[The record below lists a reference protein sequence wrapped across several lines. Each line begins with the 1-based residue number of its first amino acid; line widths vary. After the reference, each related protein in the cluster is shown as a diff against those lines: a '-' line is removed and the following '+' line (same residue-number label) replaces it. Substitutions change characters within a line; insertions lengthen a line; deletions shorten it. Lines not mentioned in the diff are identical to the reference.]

1 MVYNRKAFTAA
12 FTSIPILWFFT
23 NNVMTIGRI
32 QGESM
37 APTLHNDDYVLI
49 IKNRFRKLFFP
60 RNLQPG
66 DIVFFKSPQDNIVC
80 CKRIKFEQHQTVD
93 MINEKAVDEV
103 HVVPKNH
110 FFMVGDNLNNSIDS
124 RKYGYVSN
132 GLIVGYVNQTA
143 GVIWPPNRWFS
154 KV

>member
-1 MVYNRKAFTAA
+1 MVFTRKALT
-12 FTSIPILWFFT
+12 TVITTIPILCFFT
-23 NNVMTIGRI
+23 TNIMTAGRI

-37 APTLHNDDYVLI
+37 APTLHNKDFVLL
-49 IKNRFRKLFFP
+49 IKNPFRELFFLRKLE
-60 RNLQPG
+60 PG
-66 DIVFFKSPQDNIVC
+66 DVVFFKSPQDNTIC

-93 MINEKAVDEV
+93 MIQEKAVDEI

-124 RKYGYVSN
+124 RKYGYVPN
-132 GLIVGYVNQTA
+132 GLIVGYVNKSA

>member
-1 MVYNRKAFTAA
+1 MRSRPNTTIHCTIMAYIKKSITAA
-12 FTSIPILWFFT
+12 LISIPILCFFT

-37 APTLHNDDYVLI
+37 APTLHTGDYVLI
-49 IKNRFRKLFFP
+49 IKNRFRKLFFL

-66 DIVFFKSPQDNIVC
+66 DVVFFKSPQDSSVC
-80 CKRIKFEQHQTVD
+80 CKRIKFEQHQAVD
-93 MINEKAVDEV
+93 MINEKTVDEV

-132 GLIVGYVNQTA
+132 GLIVGYVSQTE
-143 GVIWPPNRWFS
+143 
-154 KV
+154 